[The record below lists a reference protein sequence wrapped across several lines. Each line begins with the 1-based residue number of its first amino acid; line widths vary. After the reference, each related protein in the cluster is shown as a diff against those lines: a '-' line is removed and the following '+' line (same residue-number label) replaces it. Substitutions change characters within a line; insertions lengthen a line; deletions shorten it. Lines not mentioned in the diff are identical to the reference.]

1 MTTSSSEATIGGF
14 TDADIE
20 DVTKTVLAKLSDGVG
35 RTLSWDPV
43 PPALKGQAVELTDS
57 QKAGFVDAARKSIT
71 GEKTTGFA
79 SFFNDDARAADR
91 RTEKEREEFAAN
103 ETAAQH
109 LEVEFS
115 KLTWNEFDKRRNS
128 R

>member
-20 DVTKTVLAKLSDGVG
+20 DVTKTVLSK
-35 RTLSWDPV
+35 
-43 PPALKGQAVELTDS
+43 LTDGAGRPIEWTKLTDA

-71 GEKTTGFA
+71 GERTTGFA
-79 SFFNDDARAADR
+79 SFFNDDARPADK

-109 LEVEFS
+109 LETEFS

-128 R
+128 Q